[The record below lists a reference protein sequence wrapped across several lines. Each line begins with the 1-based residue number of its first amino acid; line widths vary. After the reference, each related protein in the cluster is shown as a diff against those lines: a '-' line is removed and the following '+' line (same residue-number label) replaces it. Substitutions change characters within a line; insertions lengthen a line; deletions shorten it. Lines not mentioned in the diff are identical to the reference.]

1 MSAPPFRPQYRR
13 SAPKKSAGPA
23 SSAAASSSSSTNV
36 ALSKKLSKV
45 LRHDA
50 ERLKLQLDA
59 EGYVAVSELLR
70 SAPFRGAHTTLDE
83 LQAVVAE
90 CPKQRFSLQVR
101 DGAFFIRANQGH
113 SIAVN
118 EDKLLTPLTSAPPLV
133 FHGTYHAP
141 LAAITTQGLS
151 RMSRTHIH
159 FATGFDAVSGI
170 RASCTVLIVVDVRR
184 ALADGLKF
192 FTSAN
197 GVVLTSGNAAG
208 FLEPK
213 YFAAILDAKTRNPLS
228 ASAPAFD
235 FDAHQ
240 RAQSEAVADADAD
253 DDDDDDD
260 NDDADEARKKKSKK

>member
-1 MSAPPFRPQYRR
+1 
-13 SAPKKSAGPA
+13 
-23 SSAAASSSSSTNV
+23 
-36 ALSKKLSKV
+36 V

-59 EGYVAVSELLR
+59 EGYVAVTELLR

-83 LQAVVAE
+83 LQRVVAE

-213 YFAAILDAKTRNPLS
+213 YFAAILDAKTRKPLS
-228 ASAPAFD
+228 ASAAFD

-240 RAQSEAVADADAD
+240 RAQSEAVVAAAAD
-253 DDDDDDD
+253 DDDDDDVD
-260 NDDADEARKKKSKK
+260 NADDADDARKNKKSKK